1 MTNFSKLVKVYQQST
16 SGDPD
21 LEAQAL
27 ATLMIQT
34 VFQHTD
40 EGDLLHEHTIPAILA
55 YINVDVMATALEIY
69 EGLTDGMEAV
79 TKH

>member
-1 MTNFSKLVKVYQQST
+1 MTNFSKLVELYTQLT

-21 LEAQAL
+21 REAKAL

-34 VFQHTD
+34 VFHHTD
-40 EGDLLHEHTIPAILA
+40 EGELLHEHTIPAILA

-69 EGLTDGMEAV
+69 EGLTDEVENV